1 MSNIRTH
8 FGQPTFGRRTS
19 LAHALLQ
26 IGGIAPLRCTV
37 HQIDDEGAEIE
48 LSRPVVLPMRVR
60 LYWEQFGDGAD
71 CDVVGTEGATVR
83 VAFTCN
89 KGSEILRRFEADRAS
104 QRQRVGI

>member
-8 FGQPTFGRRTS
+8 SAQQTFGRRTS
-19 LAHALLQ
+19 LVHALLQ
-26 IGGIAPLRCTV
+26 MGGVAPIRCTV

-60 LYWEQFGDGAD
+60 LYWEQFGDGAE
-71 CDVVGTEGATVR
+71 CDVIRTEGAIVR
-83 VAFTCN
+83 VAFTSN

-104 QRQRVGI
+104 QRQRAGI